1 MKRFFDKV
9 AKNLDKLD
17 VDSVRGQFKGLAN
30 EFAFLEAVFRAL
42 GEGIIVASAEGAL
55 AYANPAAEKLAHFNF
70 AADKGK
76 LLAKALPG
84 WDWDDLLA
92 PARSASDWTRAAL
105 REIEITYPE
114 HRILEVQS
122 MPNGDA
128 TIVIL
133 RDVTQAH
140 AREADAVE
148 SGQIAAIQQ
157 LASGVAHEIGNPL
170 NALSLNL
177 DLLAR
182 DLRREPDPER
192 RARLL
197 ADIDTAKRE
206 VKRIDTINRSFLNA
220 LRPVKPVLKPGN
232 VVAPLQAALTELQ
245 PRLVDRRI
253 HTTLDVPPALPTVL
267 FDDGQLQQ
275 VFFNLVKNAL
285 EAMKDGGQLMID
297 VTADDNDVEVSLRD
311 TGGGISAA
319 NLAHLFEPY
328 RTSKGAAGNGL
339 GLMVCRRIVKAH
351 GGEIDVESKEGEGT
365 SFTVRLPRIEKR
377 VRRLT

>member
-55 AYANPAAEKLAHFNF
+55 AYANPA
-70 AADKGK
+70 
-76 LLAKALPG
+76 G

-157 LASGVAHEIGNPL
+157 LASGVAH
-170 NALSLNL
+170 
-177 DLLAR
+177 
-182 DLRREPDPER
+182 
-192 RARLL
+192 
-197 ADIDTAKRE
+197 
-206 VKRIDTINRSFLNA
+206 
-220 LRPVKPVLKPGN
+220 
-232 VVAPLQAALTELQ
+232 
-245 PRLVDRRI
+245 
-253 HTTLDVPPALPTVL
+253 
-267 FDDGQLQQ
+267 
-275 VFFNLVKNAL
+275 
-285 EAMKDGGQLMID
+285 
-297 VTADDNDVEVSLRD
+297 
-311 TGGGISAA
+311 
-319 NLAHLFEPY
+319 
-328 RTSKGAAGNGL
+328 
-339 GLMVCRRIVKAH
+339 
-351 GGEIDVESKEGEGT
+351 
-365 SFTVRLPRIEKR
+365 
-377 VRRLT
+377 